1 MLLTRETL
9 ASLKWNFCVRA
20 PLGWFSLTVCVA
32 NCALLSGAAS
42 LQPLSDPWAGT
53 RSHVQSAA
61 DQLLLLLWGCLLGN
75 ALGCPSSHLTRC
87 QGPLGFE
94 EWDNKKQWSLG
105 KQP

>member
-1 MLLTRETL
+1 MSVPHWAGFPSQSVLQIVL
-9 ASLKWNFCVRA
+9 CY
-20 PLGWFSLTVCVA
+20 LGL
-32 NCALLSGAAS
+32 LLSS
-42 LQPLSDPWAGT
+42 HVSDPWAGT